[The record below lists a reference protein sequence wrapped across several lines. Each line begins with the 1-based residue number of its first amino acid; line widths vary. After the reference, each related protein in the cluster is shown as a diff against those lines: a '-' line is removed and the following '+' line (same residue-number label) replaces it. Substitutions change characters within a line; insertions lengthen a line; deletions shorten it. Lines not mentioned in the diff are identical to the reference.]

1 MRHVMKPFA
10 SLFVD
15 SLEVSFAAHTVI
27 ALRMARFATAHEDSG
42 SETRLMIAEKFDA
55 AAEAAGEGSGRGVAD
70 GPTSMPGKIVSID
83 RKFWFRSSSV
93 QNRMRAA

>member
-10 SLFVD
+10 SLFVE
-15 SLEVSFAAHTVI
+15 SLEVSFAAHMVI

-55 AAEAAGEGSGRGVAD
+55 AAEAAFATAQSLMTGQ
-70 GPTSMPGKIVSID
+70 PGLAPARAMAVYKKRVRQNLD
-83 RKFWFRSSSV
+83 RLS
-93 QNRMRAA
+93 QT